1 MRTVP
6 QSKRRAFVNTCAIVA
21 LSVYGIPRI
30 PRLHPGLDGTFST
43 IWILFAALAV
53 AANLY
58 FLVGADKERSQ
69 QLERQEADPG
79 QAFSQRGRD
88 VPSRRRAL

>member
-1 MRTVP
+1 MVHHA
-6 QSKRRAFVNTCAIVA
+6 KRRAFANTCAIVA

-43 IWILFAALAV
+43 VWILFAALAV

-69 QLERQEADPG
+69 QLERQEAESG
-79 QAFSQRGRD
+79 QALSQRGRD
-88 VPSRRRAL
+88 VPLRRRAL